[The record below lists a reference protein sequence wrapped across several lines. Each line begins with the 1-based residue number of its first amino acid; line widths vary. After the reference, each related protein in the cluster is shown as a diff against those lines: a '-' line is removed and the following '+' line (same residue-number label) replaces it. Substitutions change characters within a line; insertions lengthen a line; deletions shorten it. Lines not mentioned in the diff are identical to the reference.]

1 MQRWIWERCCS
12 CTVWLW
18 KKGTPKLDDDSSVKN
33 RSILMDY
40 DIRRCR
46 FLKSCLRSFLCQ
58 KEGVGKACME
68 CASFYQINGIDSPLR
83 KKIRQEPCRN
93 TYNDDLHWH
102 MLKNYGSL
110 FIQHSQKC
118 KVLIIH
124 VSNGVVSIRAWT
136 MCMKH
141 KSSHPAHVLFLFQ
154 RATYKI
160 FK

>member
-1 MQRWIWERCCS
+1 MQIFKELFAQFPLSERGS
-12 CTVWLW
+12 
-18 KKGTPKLDDDSSVKN
+18 G
-33 RSILMDY
+33 
-40 DIRRCR
+40 
-46 FLKSCLRSFLCQ
+46 
-58 KEGVGKACME
+58 EGVE

-124 VSNGVVSIRAWT
+124 VSNGVVSIRA
-136 MCMKH
+136 
-141 KSSHPAHVLFLFQ
+141 
-154 RATYKI
+154 
-160 FK
+160 